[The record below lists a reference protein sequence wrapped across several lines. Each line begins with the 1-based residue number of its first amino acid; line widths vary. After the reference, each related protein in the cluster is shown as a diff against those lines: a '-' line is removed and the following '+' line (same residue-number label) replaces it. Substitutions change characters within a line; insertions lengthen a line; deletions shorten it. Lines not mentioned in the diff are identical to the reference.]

1 MVYMIISLLIA
12 TIGIIYAFNI
22 LTDDKNKLTN

>member
-1 MVYMIISLLIA
+1 MIYMIIGLLIA

-22 LTDDKNKLTN
+22 LTDDKKMME